1 MFWVN
6 PLGQSLIGFKSF
18 LNGSLLSSPE
28 SFLHSELLENR
39 ASKNRPSRG
48 FMNAI
53 GGFNLI
59 VNR

>member
-1 MFWVN
+1 
-6 PLGQSLIGFKSF
+6 
-18 LNGSLLSSPE
+18 
-28 SFLHSELLENR
+28 LHSELLENC

-48 FMNAI
+48 FMNGI

>member
-1 MFWVN
+1 
-6 PLGQSLIGFKSF
+6 
-18 LNGSLLSSPE
+18 
-28 SFLHSELLENR
+28 LHSELLENR